1 MFIQS
6 THKVEFVLFW
16 KWRTMLKKKRRNGLW
31 AHLYAL
37 KKQTFF
43 YGIRSLCDWMKETR
57 DVDPG
62 SGRQDMTKVSGLCC
76 RKLFLFFSH
85 LNPKSRS
92 ARRAGIQ
99 IVNYF
104 VYYVQ
109 IGGYCT
115 LYNYSSTSLLFEA
128 SSTFSSNF
136 RLTA

>member
-1 MFIQS
+1 MITVSHVHPIDTQGGIC
-6 THKVEFVLFW
+6 TVLEMENNV
-16 KWRTMLKKKRRNGLW
+16 KKEKKKLFMGSLVCF
-31 AHLYAL
+31 
-37 KKQTFF
+37 KKTNFF

-76 RKLFLFFSH
+76 RKLFLFFSQ

-109 IGGYCT
+109 IGG
-115 LYNYSSTSLLFEA
+115 
-128 SSTFSSNF
+128 
-136 RLTA
+136 